1 MQIKFHMRQNEN
13 CSPGDST
20 SDSSEKML
28 QRDVEWLGRG
38 GHYISD
44 FGEGGLLVIKHI
56 SLQKLSLV
64 SRNSHHHE
72 GS

>member
-1 MQIKFHMRQNEN
+1 MRTVAQETAPQIALRK
-13 CSPGDST
+13 CSKEMWSG
-20 SDSSEKML
+20 
-28 QRDVEWLGRG
+28 LGRG

-64 SRNSHHHE
+64 SRDSHHHE

>member
-1 MQIKFHMRQNEN
+1 MRTVPQQTAPQIALRNGSKEMR
-13 CSPGDST
+13 SGS
-20 SDSSEKML
+20 
-28 QRDVEWLGRG
+28 GRG

-44 FGEGGLLVIKHI
+44 FGEGGLPVIRHI
-56 SLQKLSLV
+56 FLQKVSVV